1 MGWDLQVPGFST
13 LFAFVIGLVVGSFLN
28 VCIYRLPRGEN
39 IVSPGS
45 HCPSCLNP
53 IKAWD
58 NIPLLSFLLLKGRCR
73 SCGAPISWRYPLVE
87 GLTGIFF
94 LLILYKFGLGFRSLL
109 YLAFLSALVVVAFI
123 DLEHQII
130 PHVITLPGIPVGLL
144 SSLIL
149 REPVFFDSLAGA
161 LVGAGLLYFIAIYG
175 ELLLKKEA
183 MGGGDVNLVA
193 MVGAFLGWK
202 KMLLT
207 VFLGC
212 LFGSVIGIG
221 IILKRRKNTEHRA
234 QSTEYRAQSTEYRT
248 QNTEHRT
255 RTMESTRIPF
265 GPFLALGAAV
275 SLFWGNDLI
284 RWYLSILR

>member
-1 MGWDLQVPGFST
+1 M
-13 LFAFVIGLVVGSFLN
+13 GSFLN
-28 VCIYRLPRGEN
+28 VCIHRLPRGEN

-53 IKAWD
+53 IKALD
-58 NIPLLSFLLLKGRCR
+58 NIPLISFLLLKGRCR

-94 LLILYKFGLGFRSLL
+94 LLTLYKFGLGFRSLL

-149 REPVFFDSLAGA
+149 REPVFIDALAGA

-193 MVGAFLGWK
+193 MVGAFLGWE

-212 LFGSVIGIG
+212 LFGSVIGVG
-221 IILKRRKNTEHRA
+221 IISKRRRISDLRPQTSDLRPQTSDHEPQTSDHGP
-234 QSTEYRAQSTEYRT
+234 
-248 QNTEHRT
+248 

-265 GPFLALGAAV
+265 GPFLALGATV
-275 SLFWGNDLI
+275 SLFWGNDPI